1 MSRTFAS
8 SGVHA
13 AMHPSRRAVIAGAG
27 LLPLSATLLGRVAAP
42 AHAEPAGLIRRPIPS
57 SGETLP
63 VIGIG
68 TSRRYEVEPNADA
81 VAPLREA
88 VQRFV
93 ALGGT
98 VIDTAPSYGTAED
111 VLGLILG
118 QDDLR
123 SKVFLC
129 SKVGTP
135 GREGGAAEIARSFK
149 RLNTAMIDLVAVHN
163 LIDPETNLA
172 TLRALKAEKKIRY
185 LGVTVW
191 RDSQF
196 ADLEALMRRETLDVV
211 QVNYALDDRQAAA
224 RILPLAAERGVA
236 VMVNVPFGRDRLLK
250 AVQARELP
258 PWAAEFGCAS
268 WPQFFLK
275 YVLAHEA
282 VTCPI
287 PGMAK
292 AAYVED
298 NLAAARGPMP
308 DAAQRKLMETFVD
321 AL

>member
-1 MSRTFAS
+1 
-8 SGVHA
+8 
-13 AMHPSRRAVIAGAG
+13 MHPSRRAALAGLG
-27 LLPLSATLLGRVAAP
+27 LLPLTVPLLGQAP
-42 AHAEPAGLIRRPIPS
+42 RPAQAEPDRLLRRPIPS
-57 SGETLP
+57 TGETLP

-68 TSRRYEVEPNADA
+68 TSRRYEVEPTPEK

-93 ALGGT
+93 ALGGS

-118 QDDLR
+118 QDGLR
-123 SKVFLC
+123 EKVFLC

-135 GREGGAAEIARSFK
+135 GREGGAAEIARSFE
-149 RLNTAMIDLVAVHN
+149 RLNTATIDLIAVHN
-163 LIDPETNLA
+163 LIDTSSNLA
-172 TLRALKAEKKIRY
+172 TLRELKAQKKIRY

-196 ADLEALMRRETLDVV
+196 ADLDALMRRETLDVV
-211 QVNYALDDRQAAA
+211 QVNYALDDRLAAE
-224 RILPLAAERGVA
+224 RILPLAAERGMA

-250 AVQARELP
+250 AVQGRALP
-258 PWAAEFGCAS
+258 PWAAEFDCTS

-275 YVLAHEA
+275 YVLAHDA

-298 NLAAARGPMP
+298 NLGAARGRMP
-308 DAAQRKLMETFVD
+308 DPALRTRMEAFVD

>member
-1 MSRTFAS
+1 
-8 SGVHA
+8 
-13 AMHPSRRAVIAGAG
+13 MHPSRRAILAGAG
-27 LLPLSATLLGRVAAP
+27 CLPWAMPRPGSAATP
-42 AHAEPAGLIRRPIPS
+42 ARAEPAALLRRAIPS

-68 TSRRYEVEPNADA
+68 TSRRYEVEPTPEK

-88 VQRFV
+88 VRRFV
-93 ALGGT
+93 ALGGS

-111 VLGLILG
+111 VLGLILPQEG
-118 QDDLR
+118 LR
-123 SKVFLC
+123 EKVFLC

-135 GREGGAAEIARSFK
+135 GREAGAAEIARSFQ
-149 RLNTAMIDLVAVHN
+149 RLNTPMIDLIAVHN
-163 LIDPETNLA
+163 LIDPAANIA
-172 TLRALKAEKKIRY
+172 TLRDLKAQKKIRY
-185 LGVTVW
+185 VGVTVW

-196 ADLEALMRRETLDVV
+196 PDLEALMRRETLDVI
-211 QVNYALDDRQAAA
+211 QVNYALDDRLAAQ
-224 RILPLAAERGVA
+224 RILPLAAERGMA

-250 AVQARELP
+250 AVQGRALP
-258 PWAAEFGCAS
+258 AWTAEFDCAS

-275 YVLAHEA
+275 YVLAHAA

-292 AAYVED
+292 VEYVED
-298 NLAAARGPMP
+298 NVGAARGRLP
-308 DAAQRKLMETFVD
+308 DAAQRARMEAYVD

>member
-1 MSRTFAS
+1 
-8 SGVHA
+8 
-13 AMHPSRRAVIAGAG
+13 MHPSRRAFVAGAG
-27 LLPLSATLLGRVAAP
+27 LLPLSGLLLDRMGAP
-42 AHAEPAGLIRRPIPS
+42 ARAETAGLLRRPIS
-57 SGETLP
+57 SSSETLP

-68 TSRRYEVEPNADA
+68 TSRRYEVEPTPEK

-111 VLGLILG
+111 VLGLILSEDG
-118 QDDLR
+118 LR
-123 SKVFLC
+123 EKVFLC

-135 GREGGAAEIARSFK
+135 GREGGAAEIVRSFE
-149 RLNTAMIDLVAVHN
+149 RLKTPVIDLIAVHN
-163 LIDPETNLA
+163 LIDPTANLA
-172 TLRALKAEKKIRY
+172 TLRELKARGKIRY

-196 ADLEALMRRETLDVV
+196 PDLETLMKRETLDFI
-211 QVNYALDDRQAAA
+211 QVNYALDDRRAAE
-224 RILPLAAERGVA
+224 RILPVAAERGMA
-236 VMVNVPFGRDRLLK
+236 VMVNVPFGRDRLFK
-250 AVQARELP
+250 AVQGRELP
-258 PWAAEFGCAS
+258 SWTAEFDCVS

-275 YVLAHEA
+275 YVLGHAA

-298 NLAAARGPMP
+298 NLGAARGRMP
-308 DAAQRKLMETFVD
+308 DAALRTRMEALVD

>member
-1 MSRTFAS
+1 MQ
-8 SGVHA
+8 
-13 AMHPSRRAVIAGAG
+13 PSRRTFMAGAS
-27 LLPLSATLLGRVAAP
+27 LLPLSVSFLGQGASPVQ
-42 AHAEPAGLIRRPIPS
+42 AEPASLLRRRIPS

-68 TSRRYEVEPNADA
+68 TSRRYEVEPTPEK

-118 QDDLR
+118 QDGLR
-123 SKVFLC
+123 EKVFLC

-163 LIDPETNLA
+163 LVDPAANLA
-172 TLRALKAEKKIRY
+172 TLRELKAQKKIRY

-196 ADLEALMRRETLDVV
+196 ADLEPLMRREALDFI
-211 QVNYALDDRQAAA
+211 QVNYALDDRLAAQ
-224 RILPLAAERGVA
+224 RILPLAAERGMA

-250 AVQARELP
+250 AVQGRELP
-258 PWAAEFGCAS
+258 PWSAEFDCAT

-275 YVLAHEA
+275 YVLAHDA

-298 NLAAARGPMP
+298 NLGAARGRMP
-308 DAAQRKLMETFVD
+308 DAAQRVRMEALVD

>member
-1 MSRTFAS
+1 
-8 SGVHA
+8 
-13 AMHPSRRAVIAGAG
+13 MHPSRRAVLAGAG
-27 LLPLSATLLGRVAAP
+27 CLPWAVPLLGHSVTP
-42 AHAEPAGLIRRPIPS
+42 ARAEPAPLLRRAIPS

-68 TSRRYEVEPNADA
+68 TSRRYEVEPTPEN
-81 VAPLREA
+81 VAPLRDA

-93 ALGGT
+93 ALGGS

-111 VLGLILG
+111 VLGLILS
-118 QDDLR
+118 QDGLR
-123 SKVFLC
+123 EKVFLC

-135 GREGGAAEIARSFK
+135 GREEGAAEIARSFK
-149 RLNTAMIDLVAVHN
+149 RLNTPVIDLVAVHN
-163 LIDPETNLA
+163 LIDPAANLA
-172 TLRALKAEKKIRY
+172 TLRELKAQRKIRY
-185 LGVTVW
+185 VGVTVW

-196 ADLEALMRRETLDVV
+196 PDLEALMRRETLDVI
-211 QVNYALDDRQAAA
+211 QVNYALDDRLAAQ
-224 RILPLAAERGVA
+224 RILPLAAERGMA

-250 AVQARELP
+250 AVQGRELP

-275 YVLAHEA
+275 YVLAHDA

-292 AAYVED
+292 ASYVED
-298 NLAAARGPMP
+298 NLGAARGPMP
-308 DAAQRKLMETFVD
+308 DAAQRIRMEAFVD

>member
-1 MSRTFAS
+1 
-8 SGVHA
+8 
-13 AMHPSRRAVIAGAG
+13 MHPSRRAVLAGTG
-27 LLPLSATLLGRVAAP
+27 LLPLALPLFDGAVSSAR
-42 AHAEPAGLIRRPIPS
+42 AEPESLIRRPIPS

-63 VIGIG
+63 ALGIG
-68 TSRRYEVEPNADA
+68 TSRRYEVAPTPEA

-88 VQRFV
+88 VRRFV
-93 ALGGT
+93 ALGGS

-111 VLGLILG
+111 VLGLILAEPG
-118 QDDLR
+118 LR
-123 SKVFLC
+123 EKVFLC

-135 GREGGAAEIARSFK
+135 GRETGLAEIERSFK
-149 RLNTAMIDLVAVHN
+149 RMNTSVIDLVAVHN
-163 LIDPETNLA
+163 LIDPTANLA
-172 TLRALKAEKKIRY
+172 TLRELKDRKRIRT

-196 ADLEALMRRETLDVV
+196 ADLEALMRRETLDFI
-211 QVNYALDDRQAAA
+211 QVNYALDDRLAAQ
-224 RILPLAAERGVA
+224 RILPLAAERGMA
-236 VMVNVPFGRDRLLK
+236 VMVNVPFGRDRLFK
-250 AVQARELP
+250 AVQGRDLP
-258 PWAAEFGCAS
+258 PWTAEFDCAT

-275 YVLAHEA
+275 YVLAHPA

-298 NLAAARGPMP
+298 NLGAARGRLP
-308 DAAQRKLMETFVD
+308 DAAQRARMEAYVD

>member
-1 MSRTFAS
+1 
-8 SGVHA
+8 
-13 AMHPSRRAVIAGAG
+13 MHPSRRAFLAGSG
-27 LLPLSATLLGRVAAP
+27 LLPLMVPMLEQSVST
-42 AHAEPAGLIRRPIPS
+42 AHAAEDGPIRRAIPS

-68 TSRRYEVEPNADA
+68 TSRRYEVEP
-81 VAPLREA
+81 VPEKIAPLREA
-88 VQRFV
+88 VRRFV
-93 ALGGT
+93 ALGGS

-111 VLGLILG
+111 VLGLILS
-118 QDDLR
+118 QDGLR
-123 SKVFLC
+123 EKVFLC
-129 SKVGTP
+129 SKVGAT
-135 GREGGAAEIARSFK
+135 GREGGAAEIARSFR
-149 RLNTAMIDLVAVHN
+149 RLNTDRIDLVAVHN
-163 LIDPETNLA
+163 LIDTTANLA
-172 TLRALKAEKKIRY
+172 TLRELKARNKIRY

-196 ADLEALMRRETLDVV
+196 ADLEAVMQRETLDFV
-211 QVNYALDDRQAAA
+211 QVNYAIDDRTAAE
-224 RILPLAAERGVA
+224 RILPLAKERGMA
-236 VMVNVPFGRDRLLK
+236 VMVNVPFGRDRLFK
-250 AVQARELP
+250 AVQGRDLP
-258 PWAAEFGCAS
+258 PWTAEFDCTS

-298 NLAAARGPMP
+298 NLGAARGRMP
-308 DAAQRKLMETFVD
+308 DAAQRTRMEAYVD